1 MRFLRSTMAPLL
13 LASLLTSVPSFAM
26 QDSSA
31 PGATAPK
38 TDSQKKQEKAEKK
51 QLKENQ
57 KADKAKAN
65 AAKQQQKAME
75 AQDKAA
81 KDSQKATA
89 NH

>member
-1 MRFLRSTMAPLL
+1 MKILRSTMAPLL
-13 LASLLTSVPSFAM
+13 LATLLTAVPAFAM
-26 QDSSA
+26 QDSSTPA
-31 PGATAPK
+31 ASSSQ
-38 TDSQKKQEKAEKK
+38 TDSQKKQLKA
-51 QLKENQ
+51 NQ

-65 AAKQQQKAME
+65 AAKQQQKAMD